1 VDPIALVDEQIKAG
15 QKLVE
20 RLNTAEVPVA
30 AAAWIKEA
38 EGEKWYLYLV
48 TSLVGE
54 DGAKKPA
61 YRRITPFI
69 SQLQGEGFWID
80 PFEVKVIGPTHPV
93 AQAIL
98 AVQRQSPGGR
108 LATRYGGASLG
119 GLSVEGAYLYPL
131 PADASR

>member
-1 VDPIALVDEQIKAG
+1 VDQVALVDEQIKAG

-20 RLNTAEVPVA
+20 RLNGEGIPVA

-38 EGEKWYLYLV
+38 ESGQWYFYLV

-61 YRRITPFI
+61 YRRVTPAI
-69 SQLQGEGFWID
+69 RQLQSEGVWLD
-80 PFEVKVIGPTHPV
+80 PFEVKVIGPTDPV

-98 AVQRQSPGGR
+98 DVQRVYPGGR

-119 GLSVEGAYLYPL
+119 GLSIDGAYLYPL
-131 PADASR
+131 PVGTSS